1 MSFFMFGSKNDS
13 SKEFLPWYL
22 VYKSYGQACQ
32 AALNVAADF
41 HQKDDLYLE
50 PTASEEETEFH
61 PGTIVAKVN
70 GMTYYVYQVS
80 LAADEDDGVG
90 EFVTEQIK
98 SLMTTEAS
106 NWGGTPGEDAR
117 NKALVRTAAKAMLVA
132 ARDPAEEVARWAEI
146 AALEAERVAAYK
158 FREAKAAAKNPVRYA
173 ERDAARAEKVAAKAD
188 AYAKA
193 LAKKIEDS
201 KAAAITLEAAK
212 A

>member
-1 MSFFMFGSKNDS
+1 MSFYMFGSKNDS
-13 SKEFLPWYL
+13 SKEFVPWYL

-41 HQKDDLYLE
+41 HHPVEVYIA

-80 LAADEDDGVG
+80 LAADEDDGVD
-90 EFVTEQIK
+90 EFVAEQIK
-98 SLMTTEAS
+98 SLMTTEAI

-117 NKALVRTAAKAMLVA
+117 NKALVRAAAKAMLVA
-132 ARDPAEEVARWAEI
+132 ARDPAEEAARWAEI
-146 AALEAERVAAYK
+146 EALKAERVAAYK
-158 FREAKAAAKNPVRYA
+158 VRKAEK
-173 ERDAARAEKVAAKAD
+173 DADRAEKVAAKAE

-193 LAKKIEDS
+193 LAKKVEDS
-201 KAAAITLEAAK
+201 KAAAMALEAAK

>member
-132 ARDPAEEVARWAEI
+132 ARDPAEEVARWAE
-146 AALEAERVAAYK
+146 
-158 FREAKAAAKNPVRYA
+158 AKAAAKNPVRYA

>member
-1 MSFFMFGSKNDS
+1 MFASKDDS
-13 SKEFLPWYL
+13 SEAFLPWHF

-70 GMTYYVYQVS
+70 GMTYYVYQVG

-90 EFVTEQIK
+90 EFVAEQIK

-106 NWGGTPGEDAR
+106 DWGGTPGEEAR
-117 NKALVRTAAKAMLVA
+117 NKALVRTAARAMLFA
-132 ARDPAEEVARWAEI
+132 ARDPAEEVEH
-146 AALEAERVAAYK
+146 
-158 FREAKAAAKNPVRYA
+158 AKL
-173 ERDAARAEKVAAKAD
+173 VAAKAKTLAD
-188 AYAKA
+188 AYAKKAAILAKRVDAAEAA
-193 LAKKIEDS
+193 LAK
-201 KAAAITLEAAK
+201 
-212 A
+212 

>member
-1 MSFFMFGSKNDS
+1 MFGSKNDS

-132 ARDPAEEVARWAEI
+132 ARDPAEEVARWAE
-146 AALEAERVAAYK
+146 
-158 FREAKAAAKNPVRYA
+158 AKAAAKNPVRYA

>member
-1 MSFFMFGSKNDS
+1 MFGSKNDS

-80 LAADEDDGVG
+80 LAADEDDVVG

-132 ARDPAEEVARWAEI
+132 ARDPAEEVAR
-146 AALEAERVAAYK
+146 LEAERVAAYK